1 MKAESPEEVQQED
14 IAYLEDRI
22 LVAENKP
29 QLYGSQWKITEDGS
43 HIPEEIFEPDKLD
56 ERRAKMGMK
65 PFAEYVEDMKKAY
78 ETWKINKK
86 IN

>member
-1 MKAESPEEVQQED
+1 
-14 IAYLEDRI
+14 
-22 LVAENKP
+22 
-29 QLYGSQWKITEDGS
+29 
-43 HIPEEIFEPDKLD
+43 
-56 ERRAKMGMK
+56 MK